1 MAKITQ
7 KLQFFLKTGFAL
19 IFPFGLSPKKI
30 VFCRK
35 VGHELNIR
43 LCWSISALFNFEA
56 IENKFSKSVDIEKQQ
71 TEKYL
76 WNNYVRKRFWEPNRE
91 NTKQH
96 FLLIKGTK

>member
-71 TEKYL
+71 TEKNIYGITMSAKVNGSQTEKL
-76 WNNYVRKRFWEPNRE
+76 QNNIFC
-91 NTKQH
+91 
-96 FLLIKGTK
+96 